1 MRPEGSDMSDDTG
14 ARLRVFLADDHPLVL
29 DGIRSLLNGD
39 PGLEIVGEARDGR
52 NALRMA
58 VELRPDV
65 VVLDLSMPGLNGVD
79 VTRQLL
85 RECAACKVIVLTV
98 HEDRSYFRKL
108 IEVGA
113 VGYVLKRSVSEDL
126 LRAIHSVAAGGIYLD
141 PAIAGKAIEEIAS
154 KAGETSESLGRSE
167 RTRTRNPAPGR
178 ARPQQQGDRRPAQS
192 QREERRDLQ
201 GARHGQARFPQPRA
215 TGGLCRRRG
224 MAEGGLSLRSHGP
237 IRAADAA

>member
-1 MRPEGSDMSDDTG
+1 MNDDTG

-29 DGIRSLLNGD
+29 DGIRSLLHGD

-52 NALRMA
+52 AALRMA

-65 VVLDLSMPGLNGVD
+65 AVLDLSMPGMNGVD

-85 RECAACKVIVLTV
+85 RECPACKVIVLTV

-141 PAIAGKAIEEIAS
+141 PAIAGKAIEGIAN
-154 KAGETSESLGRSE
+154 KAGETSDHWVDLSE
-167 RTRTRNPAPGR
+167 RELEILRLAALGHSNKEIA
-178 ARPQQQGDRRPAQS
+178 AQLNLS
-192 QREERRDLQ
+192 VKSVETYK
-201 GARHGQARFPQPRA
+201 A
-215 TGGLCRRRG
+215 RG
-224 MAEGGLSLRSHGP
+224 MDKLGFHSRVQLVGYAVAEGWLKEV
-237 IRAADAA
+237 

>member
-1 MRPEGSDMSDDTG
+1 MSDDTG

-154 KAGETSESLGRSE
+154 KAGETSDPWVDLSE
-167 RTRTRNPAPGR
+167 RELEILRLAALGHSNKEIA
-178 ARPQQQGDRRPAQS
+178 AQLNLS
-192 QREERRDLQ
+192 VKSVETYK
-201 GARHGQARFPQPRA
+201 A
-215 TGGLCRRRG
+215 RG
-224 MAEGGLSLRSHGP
+224 MDKLGFHSRVQLVGYAVAEGWLKEV
-237 IRAADAA
+237 